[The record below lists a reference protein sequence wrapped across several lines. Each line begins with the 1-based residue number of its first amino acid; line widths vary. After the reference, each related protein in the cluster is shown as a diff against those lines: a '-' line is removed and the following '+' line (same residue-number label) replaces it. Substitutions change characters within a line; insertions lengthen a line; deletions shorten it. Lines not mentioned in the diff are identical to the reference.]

1 MTLFCRWEHRL
12 RLLIFIKS
20 NYLHSS
26 QWSRLLC
33 WQTGHSPYI
42 HSCVNLS
49 PTVNSLNVRISV
61 CKLQLRNLLSVLYP
75 SFGSKS
81 AFYKFCINTKH
92 LAIATI
98 ALLLELP
105 KETPELENGL
115 FFFSWHKLPSGV
127 FCACAR
133 YKSMLK

>member
-26 QWSRLLC
+26 QWSRSLC

-61 CKLQLRNLLSVLYP
+61 CKLQLHNLLT
-75 SFGSKS
+75 
-81 AFYKFCINTKH
+81 FCIHRLVARVLFISFVLKRNH

-105 KETPELENGL
+105 KETLELENEL
-115 FFFSWHKLPSGV
+115 FFCSWHKLPSGV